1 MKEVIKKNLEKIIL
15 EKFYLQIEVN
25 VFPSLNENFGDYTTN
40 IAFLLAKKVKK
51 SPKEIFQIIVNN
63 FSEKQIKKIEF
74 VNGFINFW
82 LEEKVLVNKIINVKN
97 NQLTPNFLFFGPNK
111 KIVIEYAHPNTHKLF
126 HIGHLRN
133 ITYGESLARIFSFL
147 GNEVVRVNYQG
158 DVGLHIAK
166 TLYAILNNLSLFEK
180 IKESP
185 SLSEKITFIG
195 KMYTQGNRD
204 YEDEKKRKEIIKINQ
219 QIYRNDKKI
228 ISLWRETRKWSLD
241 YFEKIYQRVNT
252 KFDHLYFESEMTE
265 RGLKLCYL
273 ALKNKILKKSQGAI
287 VFDGQIYKL
296 DTRVFINSLGYP
308 TYEGKE
314 LALAEK
320 EFSDFGEIDRCFHIT
335 TPEQK
340 SFFAVTFKVEEL
352 LNNKIAGKQVH
363 LTYQWVNLKT
373 GKMSSREG
381 NIVEANWLI
390 DQIKEKI
397 LSTYKIDKETA
408 ETIAIASIKY
418 SFLKNSPNSS
428 IDFDINE
435 SINLEGNSGPY
446 LLYTYVRCQ
455 SIIKKINPEKVSQ
468 DFSFKWSKL
477 NQEEINLI
485 RHQFLFEEIIY
496 QAGEKF
502 APHIIAEYLYQLAK
516 KFNLFYQKHQ
526 VIKAETNQE
535 LRLLITQATAKII
548 KKGLFLMGINV
559 VEKM

>member
-1 MKEVIKKNLEKIIL
+1 MKETIKKKLEKIIT
-15 EKFYLQIEVN
+15 EKFNFQLEAN
-25 VFPSLNENFGDYTTN
+25 VLPSPNESFGDYTTN

-51 SPKEIFQIIVNN
+51 KPQEIFQIIVNS
-63 FSEKQIKKIEF
+63 FSDKQIKKIDF

-82 LEEKVLVNKIINVKN
+82 LEEKVFVKKLIKVKN
-97 NQLTPNFLFFGPNK
+97 NQLTPIFLFFGSNK
-111 KIVIEYAHPNTHKLF
+111 KIVIEYAQPNTHKLF

-133 ITYGESLARIFSFL
+133 ITYGESLARIFESL
-147 GNEVVRVNYQG
+147 GNNVVRTNYQG

-180 IKESP
+180 IKNNS
-185 SLSEKITFIG
+185 SLNKKIDFIG
-195 KMYTQGNRD
+195 QMYSQGNRD
-204 YEDEKKRKEIIKINQ
+204 YEDEEKKKEIIKINQ
-219 QIYRNDKKI
+219 MIYEKDNKI
-228 ISLWRETRKWSLD
+228 LPLWEETRKWSLD
-241 YFEKIYQRVNT
+241 YFEKIYQRVDT
-252 KFDHLYFESEMTE
+252 HFDRLYFESEMAK
-265 RGLKLCYL
+265 RGLELCYQ

-287 VFDGQIYKL
+287 VFDGRPYQL
-296 DTRVFINSLGYP
+296 HTRVFVNSLGYP

-320 EFSDFGEIDRCFHIT
+320 EFSNFGEIDRCFHLT

-340 SFFAVTFKVEEL
+340 SFFEITFKVEEL

-363 LTYQWVNLKT
+363 LTYEWVNLKT

-397 LSTYKIDKETA
+397 LSSYKIDKVTA
-408 ETIAIASIKY
+408 ENIAIASIKY
-418 SFLKNSPNSS
+418 SFLKISPHSP
-428 IDFDINE
+428 IDFDIDE

-455 SIIKKINPEKVSQ
+455 SIIKKINPEKAPQ
-468 DFSFKWSKL
+468 DFSIKWSKL
-477 NQEEINLI
+477 NQEEINLM
-485 RHQFLFEEIIY
+485 RHLFLFEEIIY

-502 APHIIAEYLYQLAK
+502 APNLVTEYLYQLAK

-526 VIKAETNQE
+526 VIKAESNRG
-535 LRLLITQATAKII
+535 LRILITETTAKII
-548 KKGLFLMGINV
+548 KKGLFLLGIKA